1 MNYSIMTKN
10 DELVMALVHYFITEE
25 NYSPIMVKGVKDEI
39 WLENVEGPYR
49 IIRINSNHIHNDE
62 QYKLDIFRTKKVI
75 EQIKKKT
82 LSLKVN
88 TLNILINVAD
98 NVKPDASINNISSLV
113 LNNVEE
119 ITNDKNMLKIFPKL
133 ENKFLKDK
141 EGIDLIVSVTND
153 INAKTIRDNETFAK
167 IFSPKRI
174 IITPLL
180 ILICFIMFIAMSVFG
195 RGSTDVS
202 TLVMFG
208 ANVQSLVKAGEFY
221 RLITSIF
228 LHIGIIHLLTN
239 MYSLFVIGHELETF
253 LGKTK
258 FLLVFLISGLTGSL
272 LSVVL
277 HSAVSAGASGAIFGL
292 LGSLL
297 YFGYHYRLYLG
308 TVLKTQVIP
317 IIILNL
323 IIGFTLPGI
332 DNFAHIGGL
341 VGGYLATMALGV
353 PGKSKTS
360 DRINGSIVLTLLIA
374 FLIFMLY
381 R

>member
-258 FLLVFLISGLTGSL
+258 FFI
-272 LSVVL
+272 
-277 HSAVSAGASGAIFGL
+277 VSC
-292 LGSLL
+292 
-297 YFGYHYRLYLG
+297 
-308 TVLKTQVIP
+308 
-317 IIILNL
+317 
-323 IIGFTLPGI
+323 FT
-332 DNFAHIGGL
+332 
-341 VGGYLATMALGV
+341 
-353 PGKSKTS
+353 
-360 DRINGSIVLTLLIA
+360 
-374 FLIFMLY
+374 
-381 R
+381 